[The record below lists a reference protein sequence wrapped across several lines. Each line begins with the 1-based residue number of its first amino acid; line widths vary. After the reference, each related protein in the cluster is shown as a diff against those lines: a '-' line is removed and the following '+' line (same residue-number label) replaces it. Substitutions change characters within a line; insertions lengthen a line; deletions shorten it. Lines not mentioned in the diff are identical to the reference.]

1 MVLSDF
7 SDVDSWFDEET
18 ARVLEKERETGVEA
32 VEYAKDNGNYQDHT
46 GLLRK
51 SNDSE
56 VDKQGLLLKNETDY
70 ASYVESKGFDVLS
83 GAALN
88 AEKRLKEEFEK

>member
-18 ARVLEKERETGVEA
+18 ARVLEKELEIGVEA
-32 VEYAKDNGNYQDHT
+32 VEYAKDNGNYQNHT

-51 SNDSE
+51 SNDFE
-56 VDKQGLLLKNETDY
+56 VDEQGLLLKNETEY

-83 GAALN
+83 GTALF
-88 AEKRLKEEFEK
+88 AEKKLKEEFEC

>member
-18 ARVLEKERETGVEA
+18 ARVLEKEREIGVES

-46 GLLRK
+46 GLLRE
-51 SNDSE
+51 SNDFE
-56 VDKQGLLLKNETDY
+56 VDEQGLLLKNETEY

-83 GAALN
+83 GTALF
-88 AEKRLKEEFEK
+88 AEKKLKEEFE

>member
-18 ARVLEKERETGVEA
+18 TRVLEKEREIGVEI

-51 SNDSE
+51 SNDCE
-56 VDKQGLLLKNETDY
+56 VDEQGLLLKNETEY

-88 AEKRLKEEFEK
+88 AEKKLKEEFE

>member
-18 ARVLEKERETGVEA
+18 AHVLEKEREIGAEA

-46 GLLRK
+46 SLLRK

-83 GAALN
+83 GTALF
-88 AEKRLKEEFEK
+88 AEKKLKEEFE

>member
-18 ARVLEKERETGVEA
+18 ARVLEKERDMGVET

-51 SNDSE
+51 SNDFE
-56 VDKQGLLLKNETDY
+56 VDEQGLLLKNETEY
-70 ASYVESKGFDVLS
+70 ASCVESKGFDVLS
-83 GAALN
+83 GTALF
-88 AEKRLKEEFEK
+88 AEKKLKEEFE

>member
-18 ARVLEKERETGVEA
+18 ARVLEKEREIGVEA

-51 SNDSE
+51 SNDFE
-56 VDKQGLLLKNETDY
+56 VDEQGLLLKNETEY
-70 ASYVESKGFDVLS
+70 ASYVESKGLDVLS
-83 GAALN
+83 GTALF
-88 AEKRLKEEFEK
+88 ADKKLKEEFE

>member
-18 ARVLEKERETGVEA
+18 ARVLEKEREIGVEA

-83 GAALN
+83 GAALY

>member
-18 ARVLEKERETGVEA
+18 ARVLEKELEIGVEA
-32 VEYAKDNGNYQDHT
+32 VEYAKDNGNYQNHT

-51 SNDSE
+51 SNDFEVDEMCIRDSPCACQVPCDGSWRRENEEHNSSE
-56 VDKQGLLLKNETDY
+56 VTG
-70 ASYVESKGFDVLS
+70 
-83 GAALN
+83 
-88 AEKRLKEEFEK
+88 

>member
-18 ARVLEKERETGVEA
+18 ARVLEKEREIGVEA

-83 GAALN
+83 GTALF
-88 AEKRLKEEFEK
+88 AEKKLKEEFE

>member
-18 ARVLEKERETGVEA
+18 ARVLEKEREIGVEA

-83 GAALN
+83 STALF
-88 AEKRLKEEFEK
+88 AEKKLKEEFE

>member
-18 ARVLEKERETGVEA
+18 SRVLEKERDMGVEA
-32 VEYAKDNGNYQDHT
+32 VEYANDNGNYQDHT

-51 SNDSE
+51 SNDFE
-56 VDKQGLLLKNETDY
+56 VDEQGLLLKNETEY

-83 GAALN
+83 GTALF
-88 AEKRLKEEFEK
+88 AEKKLKEEFE

>member
-18 ARVLEKERETGVEA
+18 AHVLEKEREIGVEA

-83 GAALN
+83 GTALF
-88 AEKRLKEEFEK
+88 AEKKLKEEFE

>member
-18 ARVLEKERETGVEA
+18 ARVLEKERDMGVEA
-32 VEYAKDNGNYQDHT
+32 VEYARDNGNYQDHT

-51 SNDSE
+51 SNDFE
-56 VDKQGLLLKNETDY
+56 VDEQGLLLKNETEY

-83 GAALN
+83 GTALF
-88 AEKRLKEEFEK
+88 AEKKLKEEFE

>member
-7 SDVDSWFDEET
+7 SDVYSWFDEET
-18 ARVLEKERETGVEA
+18 ARVLEKEREIGVEA

-51 SNDSE
+51 SNDFE
-56 VDKQGLLLKNETDY
+56 VDKQGLLLKNETEY
-70 ASYVESKGFDVLS
+70 ASYVESKKYDVLS
-83 GAALN
+83 GTALF
-88 AEKRLKEEFEK
+88 AEKKLKEEFE

>member
-18 ARVLEKERETGVEA
+18 ARVLEKERDMGVEA

-51 SNDSE
+51 SNDFE
-56 VDKQGLLLKNETDY
+56 VDEQGLLLKNETEY

-83 GAALN
+83 GTALF
-88 AEKRLKEEFEK
+88 AEKKLKEEFE

>member
-18 ARVLEKERETGVEA
+18 ARVLEKELEIGVEA
-32 VEYAKDNGNYQDHT
+32 VEYAKDNGNYQNHT

-51 SNDSE
+51 SNDFE
-56 VDKQGLLLKNETDY
+56 VDEQGLLLKNETEY

-83 GAALN
+83 GTALF
-88 AEKRLKEEFEK
+88 AEKKLKEEFE